1 MSALHR
7 LRGFLALAVVVAL
20 LPVLFPDNYFVTVV
34 GVTVGFNVVLAVALN
49 LFIGFAGQISLG
61 HAAFF
66 GMGAYAS
73 AILTT
78 RYGWNPWP
86 AMGVGLLV
94 VYVIATLISRP
105 LLKLKGHYL
114 AMATLGFGIIVNIIM
129 VEAVDWTGG
138 PDGMAGIPGLTL
150 FGWAVDSDLRWYAV
164 MAVVML
170 ATVLLSLNLID
181 SRAGRALR
189 AVHGSEV
196 AAQTLGVDTAR
207 VKSQVFVLSACLASL
222 AGSLFAHQQNF
233 ISPVSFNF
241 FFSIEVVTMVVL
253 GGLAS
258 TYGAVFGALVLTL
271 LPQVLVVFEDYEVLI
286 LGAILMS
293 IMIFLPQGLFVGLA
307 RGGAAL
313 FRRLRPG
320 TAAAGG

>member
-1 MSALHR
+1 
-7 LRGFLALAVVVAL
+7 
-20 LPVLFPDNYFVTVV
+20 
-34 GVTVGFNVVLAVALN
+34 
-49 LFIGFAGQISLG
+49 
-61 HAAFF
+61 
-66 GMGAYAS
+66 
-73 AILTT
+73 
-78 RYGWNPWP
+78 
-86 AMGVGLLV
+86 
-94 VYVIATLISRP
+94 
-105 LLKLKGHYL
+105 
-114 AMATLGFGIIVNIIM
+114 
-129 VEAVDWTGG
+129 
-138 PDGMAGIPGLTL
+138 
-150 FGWAVDSDLRWYAV
+150 
-164 MAVVML
+164 
-170 ATVLLSLNLID
+170 
-181 SRAGRALR
+181 
-189 AVHGSEV
+189 
-196 AAQTLGVDTAR
+196 
-207 VKSQVFVLSACLASL
+207 VLSACLASL

-271 LPQVLVVFEDYEVLI
+271 LPQVLVLFADYEVLI